1 MYLPRRIDFAL
12 REWKNDKYRKPLLL
26 RGARQTGK
34 TTAVRNFGA
43 AFDTFIEVN
52 FEKDTSIAKI
62 FDGDIDVKFICRQIE
77 GATRKRIEPGK
88 TLLFFDEIQACPR
101 AISSLR
107 YFYEDYPE
115 LHVIATGSLLEFVF
129 NEIKDFG
136 VGRIRNAFMYP
147 FSFQEFA
154 LALGED
160 ILVEQMREATF
171 DNPVPPLSH
180 ERMLDLLKI
189 FLIVGGM
196 PSAVGTYVEE
206 RSFLEAERMH
216 KDVMTSLKADFGKY
230 SKRIPASRIR
240 NTLTSII
247 RQTGGKFTYT
257 DSLAGLTYR
266 QSREAIDLLELSKIV
281 VRSASCHAN
290 GLPLGGDLNSKANKF
305 MLFDTGL
312 YMNESDFSLSANIIL
327 PAVEF
332 INKGWL
338 AEMFVGLELLK
349 AEDPFTEH
357 GLYYWHREAAG
368 STAEVDYLLQRSESV
383 LPLEVKS
390 GRTGKM
396 KSLGILMREKG
407 LRLGLRT
414 SQENISSYGNIR
426 VIPLYMIGEWRRL
439 LADAR

>member
-1 MYLPRRIDFAL
+1 MYLPRRIDSAL
-12 REWKNDKYRKPLLL
+12 LEWKNDKYRKPMLL

-34 TTAVRNFGA
+34 TTAVRNFGST
-43 AFDTFIEVN
+43 FDTFVEVN
-52 FEKDTSIAKI
+52 FEKDKSIAKL
-62 FDGDIDVKFICRQIE
+62 FDGDLDVKFICRQIE
-77 GATRKRIEPGK
+77 GATRKRIAPGE

-115 LHVIATGSLLEFVF
+115 LHVVATGSLLEFVF

-136 VGRIRNAFMYP
+136 VGRIRNAFIYP
-147 FSFQEFA
+147 FSFPEFA
-154 LALGED
+154 SALGED
-160 ILVEQMREATF
+160 ILIEQMREATF
-171 DNPVPPLSH
+171 ARPLPPLSH

-196 PSAVGTYVEE
+196 PSAIGTYANE
-206 RSFLEAERMH
+206 RNFLDTERMQ

-230 SKRIPASRIR
+230 SEKVPASRIR
-240 NTLTSII
+240 STLTSII

-257 DSLAGLTYR
+257 DSLTGLTYR
-266 QSREAIDLLELSKIV
+266 QSKKAVDLLELSKIV
-281 VRSASCHAN
+281 IRSASCHAN
-290 GLPLGGDLNSKANKF
+290 GLPLGGDLNEKANKF

-312 YMNESDFSLSANIIL
+312 YMHESDFNLSANITL
-327 PAVEF
+327 PAIEF
-332 INKGWL
+332 INKGRL

-349 AEDPFTEH
+349 AEDPFTER
-357 GLYYWHREAAG
+357 GLYYWHREAQG
-368 STAEVDYLLQRSESV
+368 STAEVDYLLQHAESV

-396 KSLGILMREKG
+396 KSLGILMKEKNI
-407 LRLGLRT
+407 RLGLRT
-414 SQENISSYGNIR
+414 SQENLLSYGDIR

-439 LADAR
+439 LADVH